1 MNEDFEYEGQ
11 TGFQSACTEYA
22 QKTLSLDDLFSL
34 RAPNIYIWRAGE
46 GIGKKFHIKK
56 GDLVIVDRKLNK
68 PKIGGLYVVIV
79 GESEFHLGEY
89 AFIQGKPFLTPQM
102 ICLQNDAHLSTLVW
116 GGIVAIINVYS
127 KPEGIG

>member
-1 MNEDFEYEGQ
+1 MQDEFEYEGQ

-22 QKTLSLDDLFSL
+22 QKNLSLDDLFAL
-34 RAPNIYIWRAGE
+34 RAPNIYMWRATGGE
-46 GIGKKFHIKK
+46 GRKFQIRE

-79 GESEFHLGEY
+79 GSEFHLGEY
-89 AFIQGKPFLTPQM
+89 TMIQNKPFLVPQM
-102 ICLQNDAHLSTLVW
+102 ICLKNDSDFEVQVW
-116 GGIVAIINVYS
+116 GGVVAIINIYS